1 MQLFALRGRFDC
13 RSFGQALRRAPIL
26 AFAPIL
32 AVVLTVAFA
41 SGASAA
47 SAAERHALVGKPAPD
62 FALRSTGGPNLRLSE
77 QRGDVVVLSFWS
89 SRCNTCRA
97 QLAELD
103 RLYGTYRP
111 AGFIVFG
118 INVDDDAGAALE
130 FVRSQGASFPM
141 LADPSKSVAR
151 AYDIDAMPMLVAIDR
166 FGKVRFV
173 RRDDRRSSTADYTSA
188 LRRLIDE

>member
-1 MQLFALRGRFDC
+1 MFALQLFALRGRFD
-13 RSFGQALRRAPIL
+13 RRLVGQGLRRAL
-26 AFAPIL
+26 VL
-32 AVVLTVAFA
+32 AVASLAVAAGPSVAADRYALT
-41 SGASAA
+41 
-47 SAAERHALVGKPAPD
+47 GKPAPD
-62 FALRSTGGPNLRLSE
+62 FALRSSTGPNLRLSE

-111 AGFIVFG
+111 AGFVVFG
-118 INVDDDAGAALE
+118 INVDDDAAAALE
-130 FVRSQGASFPM
+130 FVRAQGASFPM
-141 LADPSKSVAR
+141 LMDPTKSVAR
-151 AYDIDAMPMLVAIDR
+151 TYDIDTLPMLVAIDR

-173 RRDDRRSSTADYTSA
+173 RRDDRRSNSADYTSA

>member
-1 MQLFALRGRFDC
+1 LSFALQLFALRGRLD
-13 RSFGQALRRAPIL
+13 RRPVGKALRKL
-26 AFAPIL
+26 L
-32 AVVLTVAFA
+32 GAVLLF
-41 SGASAA
+41 GAGAGACTAIAA
-47 SAAERHALVGKPAPD
+47 DRHELVGKPAPD

-89 SRCNTCRA
+89 SRCNTCRT

-111 AGFIVFG
+111 AGFVVFG

-141 LADPSKSVAR
+141 LVDPGKSVAR

-173 RRDDRRSSTADYTSA
+173 RRDDRRSSSVDYTSA

>member
-1 MQLFALRGRFDC
+1 MQLFALRGRLV
-13 RSFGQALRRAPIL
+13 RRPLGPALRRAPGLVIARMSSVVLIL
-26 AFAPIL
+26 AI
-32 AVVLTVAFA
+32 AFGG
-41 SGASAA
+41 SGA

-111 AGFIVFG
+111 AGFVVFG